1 MLRFHDAMHA
11 GGRYGVASV
20 ALTNPS
26 FHPLDDLPDLHGVRS
41 NSQYIERRT
50 FESPAVPLLRHCL
63 GKVRWFCQNCVNGNP
78 KIAKQRIL
86 ETRSDPPVSVLK
98 GQRK

>member
-1 MLRFHDAMHA
+1 MLRFDDAMHA

-41 NSQYIERRT
+41 NSQYIERLT
-50 FESPAVPLLRHCL
+50 FESPVVWLPQHCL
-63 GKVRWFCQNCVNGNP
+63 DKVRWFCQNCVNGNS
-78 KIAKQRIL
+78 KIAKRRIL
-86 ETRSDPPVSVLK
+86 EAKSLRRV
-98 GQRK
+98 

>member
-26 FHPLDDLPDLHGVRS
+26 FHLLDDLPDLHGVRS

-50 FESPAVPLLRHCL
+50 FESPAVRLPQHCL

-78 KIAKQRIL
+78 KIAKRRIL